1 MTRDTELL
9 HADSQA
15 RIDALDVTRS
25 FIVQAP
31 AGSGK
36 TELLIQRYL
45 HLLAK
50 VDDPEEV
57 IAITFTRK
65 AAAEMQYR
73 VLQALLRAQQGDV
86 PQELHER
93 TTAAAAYA
101 VLERDKAR
109 DWQIIGNPRR
119 MRIQTLDSL
128 NASIA
133 RMQPLSGSGA
143 AAGNA
148 VPNDAEMKALY
159 RDAAGATLDW
169 LAEKGPIRN
178 AVEDVLRHVDNNTS
192 IYVAYLSRMLETR
205 DQWLPF
211 VGTGDTSH
219 GNDVLLRRKLEENLE
234 AIVSDHLR
242 STREAIPVELF
253 PELLPLANYA
263 GQNLIDAD
271 MESHP
276 IAALQYLQALPAAS
290 SDSLP
295 EWRGV
300 AELLLTLK
308 GDWRRQANK
317 NQGFPPADNGQKKR
331 FHDLLETLDGT
342 SQLRSL
348 IHGIRAL
355 PPTRYSDEQWSVLL
369 ALFRLLPMAV
379 AELQQLFSAN
389 RVTDYIEIALGAGK
403 ALGTAEQPGD
413 IALLLDYQVRHV
425 LVDEMQDTSRAQY
438 RMLEALTGGWEQGD
452 GRTLFCVGDPMQSI
466 YRFRNAEVAQFMLA
480 QRNGI
485 GGVLLEPLL
494 LRKNFRSGE
503 FLVHWFN
510 TVFPL
515 VLPEADDPSRGAVS
529 YAEAVPV
536 LATTGDCHVH
546 PVFGGDT
553 AAEAEEG
560 CRIIEQTLSQNPD
573 DNMVVLVRSRTQLT
587 TLLPRLREAG
597 ITFQSV
603 DIDRLT
609 DLPEILDV
617 LALTRALVHP
627 CDRIAWL
634 ALLRS
639 PWIGWHWSDLHA
651 LVRDDN
657 HSTVWELL
665 NDPQRLAA
673 LSDDARQSFANVR
686 ETLESMFVVSRSRSL
701 RDRVERAWLRLGG
714 PAILENPAG
723 VENVYRYFDV
733 LEKLEVAGSLHD
745 VAELEAQLD
754 IERISSNVSAQLQ
767 IMTMHRAKGLQFDHV
782 LLFGLG
788 RIPRRGDRTVLSWFD
803 LPAEH
808 GDEEKIISPV
818 GRRADLENDPI
829 HRFIEL
835 TEAEKDRHEFGRLL
849 YVACTRARKSLHL
862 LGHAGIARDGESCRP
877 PDPRSL
883 LNLLWPA
890 IAPQFERAFEPR
902 SPASVTDIEEP
913 WLQPQRRRLQPS
925 WQLPEIGDVPGQKTT
940 PETHEIGRTVEFY
953 WVGSDAPVAGTIVH
967 RWLQLATEGAVSL
980 DADQLELLRPGSE
993 RWLREMGVG
1002 PDRVA
1007 AILKRVEDALA
1018 GVSTDPRG
1026 QWLLNGEG
1034 FAELALSG
1042 LVEGTIESGII
1053 DRVRVDEKGTHWIVD
1068 YKTSTHE
1075 GGNLEGFLQAE
1086 AERYRAQLGKYATLY
1101 SGFADK
1107 KVRCALYFPL
1117 LQEFV
1122 EVNV

>member
-1 MTRDTELL
+1 MTHDAELL
-9 HADSQA
+9 RADEQA

-45 HLLAK
+45 HLLAI

-73 VLQALLRAQQGDV
+73 VLHALLRAQQGGV
-86 PQELHER
+86 PEEAHEQL
-93 TTAAAAYA
+93 TATAANA
-101 VLERDKAR
+101 VLERDMAR
-109 DWQIIGNPRR
+109 DWQIIANPRR

-148 VPNDAEMKALY
+148 VANDAEIKALY
-159 RDAAGATLDW
+159 RNAAAATLDW
-169 LAEKGPIRN
+169 LAEKGPVRD

-192 IYVAYLSRMLETR
+192 IYIAYLARMLETR

-219 GNDVLLRRKLEENLE
+219 GNDVLLRRKLEDNLD
-234 AIVSDHLR
+234 AVVTRHLR
-242 STREAIPVELF
+242 STQAAMPA
-253 PELLPLANYA
+253 ELLPELVALANYA
-263 GQNLIDAD
+263 GQNSSDSEMNI
-271 MESHP
+271 HP
-276 IAALQYLQALPAAS
+276 IATLQYMQALPAAS

-295 EWRGV
+295 EWHGV

-308 GDWRRQANK
+308 GDWRKRVNK
-317 NQGFPPADNGQKKR
+317 NQGFPAADQGQKKR
-331 FHDLLETLDGT
+331 FHDLLETLAGT

-348 IHGIRAL
+348 LHGIRTL
-355 PPTRYSDEQWSVLL
+355 PPTHYSDEQWSVLL

-403 ALGTAEQPGD
+403 AVGTAEQPGD

-452 GRTLFCVGDPMQSI
+452 DRTLFCVGDPMQSI
-466 YRFRNAEVAQFMLA
+466 YRFRNAEVAQFLLA
-480 QRNGI
+480 QQKGI

-515 VLPEADDPSRGAVS
+515 VLPQVDEPSRGAVS
-529 YAEAVPV
+529 YAEAVPS
-536 LATTGDCHVH
+536 LATSGDCHVY
-546 PVFGGDT
+546 PVFGGDPAT
-553 AAEAEEG
+553 EAEQG

-573 DNMVVLVRSRTQLT
+573 DNMVVLVRSRTQLA
-587 TLLPRLREAG
+587 TLLPRLREAR
-597 ITFQSV
+597 IAFQSV

-617 LALTRALVHP
+617 LAVTRALVHP
-627 CDRIAWL
+627 CDRLAWL

-639 PWIGWHWSDLHA
+639 PWIGWHWRDLHA
-651 LVRDDN
+651 LVRDDT
-657 HSTVWELL
+657 HSTVRELL
-665 NDPQRLAA
+665 NDPERVAK
-673 LSDDARQSFANVR
+673 LSDEARQSFSNVR
-686 ETLESMFVVSRSRSL
+686 EALESMFVMSRSMSL

-714 PAILENPAG
+714 PAVLENPGG
-723 VENVYRYFDV
+723 VENVYRYLDV

-754 IERISSNVSAQLQ
+754 IERVSSNVSARLQ

-788 RIPRRGDRTVLSWFD
+788 RIPRRSDRSVLSWFD
-803 LPAEH
+803 MPAEH

-818 GRRADLENDPI
+818 GRRADLEHDPI

-835 TEAEKDRHEFGRLL
+835 TEGEKDRHEFGRLL

-862 LGHAGIARDGESCRP
+862 LGHTGIARDGESCRP

-883 LNLLWPA
+883 LSLLWPA
-890 IAPQFERAFEPR
+890 VAPQFEQAFEPQA
-902 SPASVTDIEEP
+902 PANPTDVEVP
-913 WLQPQRRRLQPS
+913 WLLPQRRRLEPS
-925 WQLPEIGDVPGQKTT
+925 WQLPEISDVPGQEPT
-940 PETHEIGRTVEFY
+940 PETHEIGQTVEYY
-953 WVGSDAPVAGTIVH
+953 WVGSDAPVAGTLVH
-967 RWLQLATEGAVSL
+967 RWLQVAAEGAVNL
-980 DADQLELLRPGSE
+980 DADRLELLRPGSE
-993 RWLREMGVG
+993 RWLQEMGVG
-1002 PDRVA
+1002 EDRAA
-1007 AILKRVEDALA
+1007 AILERVETALA
-1018 GVSTDPRG
+1018 GILTDPRG
-1026 QWLLNGEG
+1026 QWLLSGEG

-1042 LVEGTIESGII
+1042 LVEGAIESGII
-1053 DRVRVDEKGTHWIVD
+1053 DRVRVDEEGTHWIVD

-1107 KVRCALYFPL
+1107 DVRCALYFPL

-1122 EVNV
+1122 EVDV